1 MAKNKIKKEELEDL
15 QAKVININNLQ
26 YKLGALEIEKNKVL
40 QSYDVAKT
48 ELKTLQLALKEV
60 YGGVSIDV
68 NDGSIKKIQET
79 DEQVDKKN

>member
-1 MAKNKIKKEELEDL
+1 MKKNKIKKEELEDL

-68 NDGSIKKIQET
+68 NDGSIKKLEEA
-79 DEQVDKKN
+79 DEQIDKKN

>member
-1 MAKNKIKKEELEDL
+1 MTKNKIKKEELKDL
-15 QAKVININNLQ
+15 QTKVVNINNLQ

-68 NDGSIKKIQET
+68 NDGSIKKIEEV
-79 DEQVDKKN
+79 DEQTNKKD

>member
-68 NDGSIKKIQET
+68 NDGSIKKIEEA

>member
-26 YKLGALEIEKNKVL
+26 YKLGALEIEKSKVL

-68 NDGSIKKIQET
+68 NDGSIKKIEEAN
-79 DEQVDKKN
+79 EQIDKKN

>member
-1 MAKNKIKKEELEDL
+1 MAKNKIKKEELKDL
-15 QAKVININNLQ
+15 QTKVVNINNLQ

-68 NDGSIKKIQET
+68 NDGTIKKIEEV
-79 DEQVDKKN
+79 DEQTNKKD